1 MEIIDKSITHQNLKG
16 LKNMSTTLKIQD
28 WEKSYSEMRKMFCD
42 FKTDELE
49 TLSDAYVVMA
59 ASMFKL
65 QIKAIKDELEL
76 RKTSLGKEL
85 M

>member
-1 MEIIDKSITHQNLKG
+1 MEIIDKSTTPQNLKG
-16 LKNMSTTLKIQD
+16 QKSTHITLKIQD
-28 WEKSYSEMRKMFCD
+28 WEKSYSEMRKMFCA

-49 TLSDAYVVMA
+49 FLSDTYVVMGTTL
-59 ASMFKL
+59 FEL

-85 M
+85 L